1 MGFLVRKINISKWPQ
16 NGEKDV
22 FKVASDAIT
31 ICLKSS
37 GNTLSVWKIDKEQN
51 LEEAVL
57 ALASGFQHLEAI
69 DVVMLEEDKI
79 KEGIEAKQTV
89 GQTPVKDLE
98 HTHFDLINLN
108 YYTIGLIAESIIK
121 EIEVKRVKRFTIGK
135 LKLILNY
142 AIANGRLK
150 REDLK
155 ESVASKL

>member
-98 HTHFDLINLN
+98 NTHFDLINLN

-135 LKLILNY
+135 LNLILND